1 MLNERLV
8 QYEHRGTLLEGFL
21 AYDDANPAP
30 GPAVLISHAWAG
42 RDEFAC
48 DKARYIASLGYTGF
62 ALDLY
67 GKDVRGRSPEENTR
81 LMQPFMQDRAFLQ
94 SRMQASLNTL
104 VSMPE
109 VRADRVAAMG
119 FCFGGLCVLDL
130 ARTGAE
136 LRGVISV
143 HGFFSPPGNISE
155 NRIKASVL
163 ALHGHDDPMV
173 AMDTAVAFG
182 KEMTGAGVDWQLH
195 VFGRTKH
202 AFTNPHANDQGRGTV
217 YNEDANRRS
226 WPLIDSFLTE
236 VLE

>member
-1 MLNERLV
+1 MYCNVKALSVRALCIDCKSLSGLDQLERLSLDGAV
-8 QYEHRGTLLEGFL
+8 RNLKELGNLPKLEYL
-21 AYDDANPAP
+21 CLNSE
-30 GPAVLISHAWAG
+30 VVTS
-42 RDEFAC
+42 
-48 DKARYIASLGYTGF
+48 
-62 ALDLY
+62 
-67 GKDVRGRSPEENTR
+67 
-81 LMQPFMQDRAFLQ
+81 Q
-94 SRMQASLNTL
+94 S
-104 VSMPE
+104 
-109 VRADRVAAMG
+109 
-119 FCFGGLCVLDL
+119 
-130 ARTGAE
+130 AE

-143 HGFFSPPGNISE
+143 HGFFSPPGNIKE
-155 NRIKASVL
+155 HRIKASVL

-182 KEMTGAGVDWQLH
+182 QEMTGAGVDWQLH

>member
-1 MLNERLV
+1 MINERLV
-8 QYEHRGTLLEGFL
+8 QYEHKGTLLEGFL
-21 AYDDANPAP
+21 AYDDANPEP
-30 GPAVLISHAWAG
+30 GPTVMISHAWAG

-48 DKARYIASLGYTGF
+48 DKARWVASLGYTGF

-67 GKDVRGRSPEENTR
+67 GKDVRGNSPEENTR

-94 SRMQASLNTL
+94 SRMQASLEIL
-104 VSMPE
+104 VSLPE
-109 VRADRVAAMG
+109 VDADKVAAMG

-130 ARTGAE
+130 ARTGAD
-136 LRGVISV
+136 LKGVISV
-143 HGFFSPPGNISE
+143 HGFFSPPGNLKEQKI
-155 NRIKASVL
+155 RASVL

-202 AFTNPHANDQGRGTV
+202 AFTNPHASDHGRGTV

-226 WPLIDSFLTE
+226 WSMISNFLEE
-236 VLE
+236 VLK